1 MRLQEFKSRVL
12 EEKNEC
18 TAQMTLL
25 LTTAALTT
33 DTFMRLQEYK
43 RRALEEKDGLT
54 VQMKA
59 LKEEVLSLLALLYE
73 ALNYWCVRPYGSR

>member
-1 MRLQEFKSRVL
+1 MHGADDFTTDDFT
-12 EEKNEC
+12 
-18 TAQMTLL
+18 TADFTTDDF
-25 LTTAALTT
+25 TTAALTT

-54 VQMKA
+54 AQMKA

-73 ALNYWCVRPYGSR
+73 ALSYWCVRPYGRR